1 MKIILLQSVKNF
13 GQKGAIKEVADG
25 YARNFLFPKK
35 IAIPAT
41 ATSIKNIEYIKSAK
55 TNKQDKTVKKI
66 SENKHDLES
75 KGIII
80 KANTNKE
87 GHLFAGIGADIIVK
101 ALEEQTNLKIQ
112 EKNININHKL
122 KMIGNHFAEI
132 TIGKEKVKLKIR
144 IERE

>member
-41 ATSIKNIEYIKSAK
+41 ATTIKNIEYTKSAK

-112 EKNININHKL
+112 EKNEGSFRYKCIC
-122 KMIGNHFAEI
+122 IGNFLGRQFLFSNNRKMER
-132 TIGKEKVKLKIR
+132 KKI
-144 IERE
+144 